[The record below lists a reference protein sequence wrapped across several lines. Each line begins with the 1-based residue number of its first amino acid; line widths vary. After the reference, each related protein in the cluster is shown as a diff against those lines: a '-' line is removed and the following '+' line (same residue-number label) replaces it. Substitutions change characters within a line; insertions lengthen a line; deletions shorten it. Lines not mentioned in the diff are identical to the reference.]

1 MPPCYLF
8 LRRQHG
14 EIQICDEIHSKRKD
28 YQLPRSGSLS
38 DDVDE
43 EESYIYFKLDKYCP
57 SPHLDHI
64 DFNPENHCANNL
76 QFLTPQ
82 ENTERSNIQDCRIW
96 KIGKED
102 TKTEYPSVVAAIK
115 EMGYTTVHKIL
126 KNNTY
131 KNWCGEYL

>member
-1 MPPCYLF
+1 
-8 LRRQHG
+8 
-14 EIQICDEIHSKRKD
+14 
-28 YQLPRSGSLS
+28 
-38 DDVDE
+38 
-43 EESYIYFKLDKYCP
+43 
-57 SPHLDHI
+57 LDHI